1 MNNRKLLIPMAA
13 ALLALAGCGPSGS
26 SDSSVTDGASSSPDS
41 SLQTSEESPSSSEE
55 TITDSPEESDS
66 EQTSS
71 SEVADSEES
80 SSSDV
85 TDSEE
90 PVGPEKTIDQALL
103 DEWAEASIDF
113 AGTLTDTL
121 YTTLTDIV
129 GFIGKNTYSMLETDG
144 EYVYVDTVVYREEG
158 TNYAAYYSLLL
169 DNTVETQ
176 YYVDGYAIS
185 DFDELVYNPFALLT
199 EADLTETSEGVY
211 SIASEKLSDFGYPL
225 CPYVL
230 ENVSSI
236 TLERTDDVIALEL
249 ISSYSDYGEI
259 YNLNLSY
266 ELKIS
271 ETTDLAVPTP
281 YAHEDYHDA
290 VGTALTAWDA
300 ALGGEGDETGYVLNK
315 TLTPV
320 DEPSLPVATS
330 QTIVTSNA
338 ILIKNDGG
346 ITSDNDW
353 GYAVY
358 DDGEVYEFEIVDG
371 APVQG
376 EALEAQLPLPLPG
389 EIAPELFEETE
400 EEGVYAFRDDSL
412 ALSAIIWLVEDPNL
426 LSLIQYFG
434 VADNLTITIEGGLVT
449 GYAFDYMS
457 MGIGSYYIEHCEV
470 EIAEFDTATIDYE
483 FVVPSAEP
491 VDLSTLAGTW
501 TGTMIATSDVYTI
514 VIGEDGTATLN
525 GEAATIEGEYDRW
538 NNLVGT
544 IVSDTYD
551 LGFEYYPAYEEIWIY
566 SDDYT
571 VNVRL
576 YKETGGV
583 EDPVAI
589 PEAMIGTW
597 HAETVSTNIEGA
609 DGPVDLIIGEE
620 EITLNGV
627 VAELTD
633 ISESSGSVYATL
645 TSGGLSYELTYNP
658 AQGDWGAQISLSYGA
673 ETSDGYEYYNA
684 NLTLVEEG
692 GGAIELDPQL
702 VGTWVGIDTNT
713 DEEHT
718 LVINADGTGT
728 FDGVTFDDPIEFT
741 AFLLGYQATFTIGG
755 VEYEISFL
763 EASIG
768 NPYMRVSND
777 DVNVDCY
784 PAE

>member
-13 ALLALAGCGPSGS
+13 ALLALAGCGPSAS

-41 SLQTSEESPSSSEE
+41 SLETSEESPSSSEE

-71 SEVADSEES
+71 SEVTDSEES

-103 DEWAEASIDF
+103 DEWAEATIDF
-113 AGTLTDTL
+113 TGTLTDT
-121 YTTLTDIV
+121 YYPSLTDIV
-129 GFIGKNTYSMLETDG
+129 GFIGKNTYSMLETGGDL
-144 EYVYVDTVVYREEG
+144 VYIDKIVYREEV
-158 TNYAAYYSLLL
+158 TNYAAYYSLWL
-169 DNTVETQ
+169 DNTVKTQ
-176 YYVDGYAIS
+176 YYGDDYVTY

-211 SIASEKLSDFGYPL
+211 SIASEKLADVGYPL
-225 CPYVL
+225 CPYEL

-249 ISSYSDYGEI
+249 ISSYSSYGEI

-266 ELKIS
+266 ELRIS
-271 ETTDLAVPTP
+271 ETEDLPMPTP
-281 YAHEDYHDA
+281 YAHEDYHDS
-290 VGTALTAWDA
+290 VGTALTAWGA

-320 DEPSLPVATS
+320 DEPSLGVATS

-346 ITSDNDW
+346 ITSENDW

-376 EALEAQLPLPLPG
+376 EALEAELPLPLPG
-389 EIAPELFEETE
+389 DIAPELFEETE

-412 ALSAIIWLVEDPNL
+412 AYSAIIYLVEDPNI

-434 VADNLTITIEGGLVT
+434 VADNLTLTIENGLVT

-457 MGIGSYYIEHCEV
+457 MGIGSYYTEHCEV

-483 FVVPSAEP
+483 FVVAPAEP
-491 VDLSTLAGTW
+491 VDLSALAGIW
-501 TGTMIATSDVYTI
+501 TGAMYGTSETYTLI
-514 VIGEDGTATLN
+514 ILEDGTATLN
-525 GEAATIEGEYDRW
+525 GETATIDGEYDAW
-538 NNLVGT
+538 GT
-544 IVSDTYD
+544 LNGRIVTASSD
-551 LGFEYYPAYEEIWIY
+551 LGFSYYPEAGGYPAQIDIY
-566 SDDYT
+566 SDDYSIY
-571 VNVRL
+571 VNL
-576 YKETGGV
+576 FKETEGGD
-583 EDPVAI
+583 EPVTI
-589 PEAMIGTW
+589 PEGMIGTW
-597 HAETVSTNIEGA
+597 HADSATTNIEGA
-609 DGPVDLIIGEE
+609 DGAVDLIIGED
-620 EITLNGV
+620 EITLNGAA
-627 VAELTD
+627 AELTD
-633 ISESSGSVYATL
+633 ISESSGSIYATL
-645 TSGGLSYELTYNP
+645 TCGGTAYDLTYNP
-658 AQGDWGAQISLSYGA
+658 AEGDWEAQITLTYI
-673 ETSDGYEYYNA
+673 SDTGYYNA
-684 NLTLVEEG
+684 TLAIVEEG
-692 GGAIELDPQL
+692 GGAIELDPQF
-702 VGTWVGIDTNT
+702 VGTWVGNDYFT

-728 FDGVTFDDPIEFT
+728 FDGAAFDAPIEFT
-741 AFLLGYQATFTIGG
+741 EASLGYDAIFTIGG
-755 VEYEISFL
+755 VEYEINFRGHT
-763 EASIG
+763 IG
-768 NPYMRVSND
+768 HPYMYVFND
-777 DVNVDCY
+777 DVDVECY
-784 PAE
+784 PVE

>member
-13 ALLALAGCGPSGS
+13 ALLALAGCGPSAS
-26 SDSSVTDGASSSPDS
+26 SDSSVTDGASSSPGS
-41 SLQTSEESPSSSEE
+41 SLETSEESPSSSEE

-66 EQTSS
+66 EQT
-71 SEVADSEES
+71 

-103 DEWAEASIDF
+103 DEWAEATIDF
-113 AGTLTDTL
+113 TGTLNDT
-121 YTTLTDIV
+121 YYESFTDIA
-129 GFIGKNTYSMLETDG
+129 GFIGKNTYSMLETEG

-158 TNYAAYYSLLL
+158 TNYAAYYSLWL

-176 YYVDGYAIS
+176 YYGAGYDIS
-185 DFDELVYNPFALLT
+185 DFDDLAYNPFALLT

-211 SIASEKLSDFGYPL
+211 SIASEKLADFGYPL
-225 CPYVL
+225 CPYLL

-249 ISSYSDYGEI
+249 ISAYSDSGEI
-259 YNLNLSY
+259 YNMNLSY

-281 YAHEDYHDA
+281 YAHEDYHDV
-290 VGTALTAWDA
+290 VGAALIAWDA

-320 DEPSLPVATS
+320 DEPSLGVATS

-346 ITSDNDW
+346 ITSENDW

-376 EALEAQLPLPLPG
+376 EALGDGLPLPLPG
-389 EIAPELFEETE
+389 GIAPELFEETE
-400 EEGVYAFRDDSL
+400 EEGVYAFRDASL
-412 ALSAIIWLVEDPNL
+412 AYSAIIYLVEDPNL
-426 LSLIQYFG
+426 LSLIQYLC

-457 MGIGSYYIEHCEV
+457 VGTESYYTEHCEV

-483 FVVPSAEP
+483 FVTAPAEP
-491 VDLSTLAGTW
+491 VDLSALAGTW
-501 TGTMIATSDVYTI
+501 TGTMYGTTETYTLI
-514 VIGEDGTATLN
+514 ILEDGTATLN
-525 GEAATIEGEYDRW
+525 GETATIEGEYDEW
-538 NNLVGT
+538 GT
-544 IVSDTYD
+544 LNGSIVTASSD
-551 LGFEYYPAYEEIWIY
+551 LGFSYYPEAAGYPEQIDIY
-566 SDDYT
+566 SGDYSIY
-571 VNVRL
+571 VSL
-576 YKETGGV
+576 FKETEGV
-583 EDPVAI
+583 DEPVTI
-589 PEAMIGTW
+589 PEGMVGTW
-597 HAETVSTNIEGA
+597 HADLATTNIEGA
-609 DGPVDLIIGEE
+609 DGAVDLIIGEE
-620 EITLNGV
+620 EITLNGAS
-627 VAELTD
+627 AELTD
-633 ISESSGSVYATL
+633 ISESSGSIYATL
-645 TSGGLSYELTYNP
+645 TCGGLSYELTYNP
-658 AQGDWGAQISLSYGA
+658 AQGDWEAQITLSYYA

-684 NLTLVEEG
+684 TLTLVEES

-702 VGTWVGIDTNT
+702 VGTWIGNDYYT

-728 FDGVTFDDPIEFT
+728 FDGVAFDAPIEFT
-741 AFLLGYQATFTIGG
+741 AVLLGYDAIFTIGG
-755 VEYEISFL
+755 VEYEINFRGHT
-763 EASIG
+763 IG
-768 NPYMRVSND
+768 DPYMYVFND
-777 DVNVDCY
+777 DVDVECR

>member
-13 ALLALAGCGPSGS
+13 ALLALAGCGPSAS
-26 SDSSVTDGASSSPDS
+26 SDSSVTDGASSSPGS
-41 SLQTSEESPSSSEE
+41 SLETSEESPSSSEE

-66 EQTSS
+66 EQT
-71 SEVADSEES
+71 

-113 AGTLTDTL
+113 TGTLNDT
-121 YTTLTDIV
+121 YYESFTDIV
-129 GFIGKNTYSMLETDG
+129 GFIGKNTYSMLETEG

-158 TNYAAYYSLLL
+158 TNYAAYYSLWL

-176 YYVDGYAIS
+176 YYGAGYDIS
-185 DFDELVYNPFALLT
+185 DFDDLAYNPFALLT

-211 SIASEKLSDFGYPL
+211 SIASEKLADFGYPL
-225 CPYVL
+225 CPYLL

-249 ISSYSDYGEI
+249 ISAYSDSGEI
-259 YNLNLSY
+259 YNMNLSY

-290 VGTALTAWDA
+290 VGAALIAWDA

-320 DEPSLPVATS
+320 DEPSLGVATS

-346 ITSDNDW
+346 ITSENDW

-376 EALEAQLPLPLPG
+376 EALGDGLPLPLPG
-389 EIAPELFEETE
+389 GIAPELFEETE
-400 EEGVYAFRDDSL
+400 EEGVYAFRDASL
-412 ALSAIIWLVEDPNL
+412 AYSAIIYLVEDPNI
-426 LSLIQYFG
+426 LSLIQYLG
-434 VADNLTITIEGGLVT
+434 VADNLTITIENGLVT
-449 GYAFDYMS
+449 AYAFDYMS
-457 MGIGSYYIEHCEV
+457 MGIEGYYTEHCEV

-483 FVVPSAEP
+483 FVTAPAEP
-491 VDLSTLAGTW
+491 VDLSALAGTW
-501 TGTMIATSDVYTI
+501 TGTMNATSDVYTI

-525 GEAATIEGEYDRW
+525 GEAATIGGEYDRW
-538 NNLVGT
+538 GNLVGT
-544 IVSDTYD
+544 IVSDSYD

-566 SDDYT
+566 SDDYI

-576 YKETGGV
+576 YKETGGA

-597 HAETVSTNIEGA
+597 HADLATTNIEGA
-609 DGPVDLIIGEE
+609 DGAVDLIIGEE
-620 EITLNGV
+620 EITLNGAS
-627 VAELTD
+627 AELTD
-633 ISESSGSVYATL
+633 ISESSGSVYGTL

-658 AQGDWGAQISLSYGA
+658 AQGDWEAQITLSYYA

-684 NLTLVEEG
+684 TLTLVEES

-702 VGTWVGIDTNT
+702 VGTWVGNDYYT
-713 DEEHT
+713 DEEHI
-718 LVINADGTGT
+718 LVISADGTGT
-728 FDGVTFDDPIEFT
+728 FDGVAFDAPIEFT
-741 AFLLGYQATFTIGG
+741 EVFLGYDAIFTIGG
-755 VEYEISFL
+755 VEYEINFRGHT
-763 EASIG
+763 IG
-768 NPYMRVSND
+768 DPYMYVFND
-777 DVNVDCY
+777 DVDVECR
-784 PAE
+784 PAA

>member
-13 ALLALAGCGPSGS
+13 ALLALAGCGPSAS
-26 SDSSVTDGASSSPDS
+26 SDSSVTDGASSSPGS
-41 SLQTSEESPSSSEE
+41 SLETSEESPSSSEE

-66 EQTSS
+66 EQT
-71 SEVADSEES
+71 

-113 AGTLTDTL
+113 TGTLNDT
-121 YTTLTDIV
+121 YYESFTDIV
-129 GFIGKNTYSMLETDG
+129 GFIGKNTYSMLETEG

-158 TNYAAYYSLLL
+158 TNYAAYYSLWL

-176 YYVDGYAIS
+176 YYGDGYDIS
-185 DFDELVYNPFALLT
+185 DFDDLAYNPFALLT

-211 SIASEKLSDFGYPL
+211 SIASEKLADFGYPL
-225 CPYVL
+225 CPYLL

-249 ISSYSDYGEI
+249 ISAYSDSGEI
-259 YNLNLSY
+259 YNMNLSY

-290 VGTALTAWDA
+290 VGAALIAWDA

-320 DEPSLPVATS
+320 DEPSLGVATS

-346 ITSDNDW
+346 ITSENDW

-376 EALEAQLPLPLPG
+376 EALGDGLPLPLPG
-389 EIAPELFEETE
+389 GIAPELFEETE
-400 EEGVYAFRDDSL
+400 EEGVYAFRDASL
-412 ALSAIIWLVEDPNL
+412 AYSAIIYLVEDPNL
-426 LSLIQYFG
+426 LSLIQYLC

-457 MGIGSYYIEHCEV
+457 VGTESYYTEHCEV

-483 FVVPSAEP
+483 FVTAPAEP
-491 VDLSTLAGTW
+491 VDLSALAGTW
-501 TGTMIATSDVYTI
+501 TGTMYGTTETYTLI
-514 VIGEDGTATLN
+514 ILENGTATLN
-525 GEAATIEGEYDRW
+525 GETATIEGEYDRW
-538 NNLVGT
+538 GNLVGT
-544 IVSDTYD
+544 IVSDSYE
-551 LGFEYYPAYEEIWIY
+551 LGFDYYPAYEEIWIY
-566 SDDYT
+566 SDDYS

-576 YKETGGV
+576 HKETGGA

-589 PEAMIGTW
+589 PEGMIGTW
-597 HAETVSTNIEGA
+597 HADKATTSIEGA
-609 DGPVDLIIGEE
+609 DGAVDLIIGEE
-620 EITLNGV
+620 EITLNGAS
-627 VAELTD
+627 AELTD
-633 ISESSGSVYATL
+633 ISESSGSVYGTL

-658 AQGDWGAQISLSYGA
+658 AQGDWEAQITLSYYA

-684 NLTLVEEG
+684 TLTLVEES
-692 GGAIELDPQL
+692 GGAIELDPRF
-702 VGTWVGIDTNT
+702 VGTWVGNDYYT
-713 DEEHT
+713 DEEHI

-728 FDGVTFDDPIEFT
+728 FDGVAFDAPIEFT
-741 AFLLGYQATFTIGG
+741 EVFLGYDAIFTIGG
-755 VEYEISFL
+755 VEYEINFRGHT
-763 EASIG
+763 IG
-768 NPYMRVSND
+768 DPYMYVFND
-777 DVNVDCY
+777 DVDVECR

>member
-13 ALLALAGCGPSGS
+13 ALLALAGCGPSAS
-26 SDSSVTDGASSSPDS
+26 SDSSVTDGASSSPGS
-41 SLQTSEESPSSSEE
+41 SLETSEASPSSSEE

-66 EQTSS
+66 EQT
-71 SEVADSEES
+71 

-113 AGTLTDTL
+113 TGTLNDT
-121 YTTLTDIV
+121 YYESFTDIV
-129 GFIGKNTYSMLETDG
+129 GFIGKNTYSMLETEG

-158 TNYAAYYSLLL
+158 TNYAAYYSLWL

-176 YYVDGYAIS
+176 YYGAGYDIS
-185 DFDELVYNPFALLT
+185 DFDDLAYNPFALLT

-211 SIASEKLSDFGYPL
+211 SIASEKLADFGYPL
-225 CPYVL
+225 CPYLL

-249 ISSYSDYGEI
+249 ISAYSDSGEI
-259 YNLNLSY
+259 YNMNLSY

-271 ETTDLAVPTP
+271 ETTDLVVPTP

-290 VGTALTAWDA
+290 VGAALIAWDA

-320 DEPSLPVATS
+320 DEPSLGVATS

-346 ITSDNDW
+346 ITSENDW

-376 EALEAQLPLPLPG
+376 KALGDGLPLPLPG
-389 EIAPELFEETE
+389 GIAPELFEETE
-400 EEGVYAFRDDSL
+400 EEGVYAFRDASL
-412 ALSAIIWLVEDPNL
+412 ALAAIIYLVEDPNL

-457 MGIGSYYIEHCEV
+457 MGIEGYYTEHCEV

-483 FVVPSAEP
+483 FVTAPAEP
-491 VDLSTLAGTW
+491 VDLSALAGTW
-501 TGTMIATSDVYTI
+501 TGTMYGTTETYTLI
-514 VIGEDGTATLN
+514 ILEDGTATLN
-525 GEAATIEGEYDRW
+525 GETATIEGEYDEW
-538 NNLVGT
+538 GT
-544 IVSDTYD
+544 LNGRIVTASSD
-551 LGFEYYPAYEEIWIY
+551 LGFSYYPEAGNYPEQISIY
-566 SDDYT
+566 TEDYSIY
-571 VNVRL
+571 VDL
-576 YKETGGV
+576 FKETEGV
-583 EDPVAI
+583 DEPVTI
-589 PEAMIGTW
+589 PEGMIGTW
-597 HAETVSTNIEGA
+597 HADSATTNIEGA
-609 DGPVDLIIGEE
+609 DGAVDLIIGED
-620 EITLNGV
+620 EITLNGAA
-627 VAELTD
+627 AELTD
-633 ISESSGSVYATL
+633 ISESSGSIYATL
-645 TSGGLSYELTYNP
+645 TCGGTAYDLTYNP
-658 AQGDWGAQISLSYGA
+658 AEGDWEAQITLTYY
-673 ETSDGYEYYNA
+673 SDTGYYNA
-684 NLTLVEEG
+684 TLAIVEEG
-692 GGAIELDPQL
+692 GGAIELDPQF
-702 VGTWVGIDTNT
+702 VGTWVGNDNYT

-728 FDGVTFDDPIEFT
+728 FDGVAFDAPIEFT
-741 AFLLGYQATFTIGG
+741 EAFLGYDATFTIGG
-755 VEYEISFL
+755 VEYEINFRGHT
-763 EASIG
+763 IG
-768 NPYMRVSND
+768 DPYMYVFND
-777 DVNVDCY
+777 DVDVECR

>member
-13 ALLALAGCGPSGS
+13 ALLALAGCGPSAS
-26 SDSSVTDGASSSPDS
+26 SDSSVTDGASSSPGS
-41 SLQTSEESPSSSEE
+41 SLETSEESPSSSEE

-66 EQTSS
+66 EQT
-71 SEVADSEES
+71 

-113 AGTLTDTL
+113 TGTLNDT
-121 YTTLTDIV
+121 YYESFTDIV
-129 GFIGKNTYSMLETDG
+129 GFIGKNTYSMLETEG

-158 TNYAAYYSLLL
+158 TNYAAYYSLWL
-169 DNTVETQ
+169 DNTVEAQ
-176 YYVDGYAIS
+176 YYGDGYDIS
-185 DFDELVYNPFALLT
+185 DFDDLAYNPFALLT

-211 SIASEKLSDFGYPL
+211 SIASEKLADFGYPL
-225 CPYVL
+225 CPYLL

-249 ISSYSDYGEI
+249 ISAYSDSGEI
-259 YNLNLSY
+259 YNMNLSY

-290 VGTALTAWDA
+290 VGAALIAWDA

-320 DEPSLPVATS
+320 DEPSLGVATS

-346 ITSDNDW
+346 ITSENDW

-376 EALEAQLPLPLPG
+376 EALGDGLPLPLPG
-389 EIAPELFEETE
+389 GIAPELFEETE

-412 ALSAIIWLVEDPNL
+412 AYSAIIYLVEDPNI
-426 LSLIQYFG
+426 LSLIQYLG

-457 MGIGSYYIEHCEV
+457 MGIEGYYTEHCEV

-483 FVVPSAEP
+483 FVTAPAEP
-491 VDLSTLAGTW
+491 VDLSALAGTW
-501 TGTMIATSDVYTI
+501 TGTMYGTDEVYTI
-514 VIGEDGTATLN
+514 VIAEDGTATLN
-525 GEAATIEGEYDRW
+525 GETATIEGEYDRW
-538 NNLVGT
+538 GDLVGT
-544 IVSDTYD
+544 IVSDSYD
-551 LGFEYYPAYEEIWIY
+551 LGFDYYPDYEEIWIY

-576 YKETGGV
+576 HKETGGA

-597 HAETVSTNIEGA
+597 HADSATTNIEGA
-609 DGPVDLIIGEE
+609 DGAVDLIIGED
-620 EITLNGV
+620 EITLNGAA
-627 VAELTD
+627 AELTD
-633 ISESSGSVYATL
+633 ISESSGSIYATL
-645 TSGGLSYELTYNP
+645 TCGGTAYDLTYNP
-658 AQGDWGAQISLSYGA
+658 AEGDWEAQITLTYI
-673 ETSDGYEYYNA
+673 SDTGYYNA
-684 NLTLVEEG
+684 TLAIVEEG
-692 GGAIELDPQL
+692 GGAIELDPQF
-702 VGTWVGIDTNT
+702 VGTWVGNDYFT

-728 FDGVTFDDPIEFT
+728 FDGAAFDAPIEFT
-741 AFLLGYQATFTIGG
+741 EASLGYDAIFTIGG
-755 VEYEISFL
+755 VEYEINFRGHT
-763 EASIG
+763 IG
-768 NPYMRVSND
+768 HPYMYVFND
-777 DVNVDCY
+777 DVDVECY
-784 PAE
+784 PVE

>member
-13 ALLALAGCGPSGS
+13 ALLALAGCGPSAS

-71 SEVADSEES
+71 S
-80 SSSDV
+80 DV

-113 AGTLTDTL
+113 TGTLNDT
-121 YTTLTDIV
+121 YYESFTDIV
-129 GFIGKNTYSMLETDG
+129 GFIGKNTYSMLETEG

-158 TNYAAYYSLLL
+158 TNYAAYYSLWL

-176 YYVDGYAIS
+176 YYGNGYDIS
-185 DFDELVYNPFALLT
+185 DFDDLAYNPFALLT

-211 SIASEKLSDFGYPL
+211 SIASEKLADFGYPL
-225 CPYVL
+225 CPYLL

-249 ISSYSDYGEI
+249 ISAYSDSGEI
-259 YNLNLSY
+259 YNMNLSY

-271 ETTDLAVPTP
+271 ETPDLAVPTP

-290 VGTALTAWDA
+290 VGAALIAWDA

-320 DEPSLPVATS
+320 DEPSLGVATS

-346 ITSDNDW
+346 ITSENDW

-376 EALEAQLPLPLPG
+376 EALGDGLPLPLPG
-389 EIAPELFEETE
+389 GIAPELFEETE
-400 EEGVYAFRDDSL
+400 EEGVYAFRDASL
-412 ALSAIIWLVEDPNL
+412 ALSAIIYLVEDPNL

-457 MGIGSYYIEHCEV
+457 MGIGSYYTEHCEV

-483 FVVPSAEP
+483 FVVPPAEP
-491 VDLSTLAGTW
+491 VDLSALAGTW
-501 TGTMIATSDVYTI
+501 TGTMNATSDVYTI

-525 GEAATIEGEYDRW
+525 GEAATIGGEYDRW
-538 NNLVGT
+538 GNLVGT
-544 IVSDTYD
+544 IVSDSYD

-576 YKETGGV
+576 HKETGGA

-597 HAETVSTNIEGA
+597 HADLATTNIEGA
-609 DGPVDLIIGEE
+609 DGAVDLIIGEE
-620 EITLNGV
+620 EITLNGAS
-627 VAELTD
+627 AELTD
-633 ISESSGSVYATL
+633 ISESSGSVYGTL

-658 AQGDWGAQISLSYGA
+658 AQGDLEAQITLSYYA

-684 NLTLVEEG
+684 TLTLVEES

-702 VGTWVGIDTNT
+702 VGTWIGNDYYT

-728 FDGVTFDDPIEFT
+728 FDGVAFDAPIEFT
-741 AFLLGYQATFTIGG
+741 EVLLGYDAIFTIGG
-755 VEYEISFL
+755 VEYEINFRGHT
-763 EASIG
+763 IG
-768 NPYMRVSND
+768 DPYMYVFND
-777 DVNVDCY
+777 DVDVECR

>member
-41 SLQTSEESPSSSEE
+41 SLETSEESPSSSEE

-71 SEVADSEES
+71 SEVTDSEES

-103 DEWAEASIDF
+103 DEWAEATIDF
-113 AGTLTDTL
+113 TGTLTDT
-121 YTTLTDIV
+121 YYPSLTDIV
-129 GFIGKNTYSMLETDG
+129 GFIGKNTYSMLETGGDL
-144 EYVYVDTVVYREEG
+144 VYIDKIVYREEV
-158 TNYAAYYSLLL
+158 TNYAAYYSLGL
-169 DNTVETQ
+169 DNTVKTQ
-176 YYVDGYAIS
+176 YYGDDYVTY
-185 DFDELVYNPFALLT
+185 DFDDLVYNPFALLT

-211 SIASEKLSDFGYPL
+211 SIAFEKLADFGYPL
-225 CPYVL
+225 CPYEL

-249 ISSYSDYGEI
+249 ISSYSSYGEI

-266 ELKIS
+266 ELRIS
-271 ETTDLAVPTP
+271 ETEDLPMPTP

-320 DEPSLPVATS
+320 DEPSLGVATS

-346 ITSDNDW
+346 ITSENDW

-376 EALEAQLPLPLPG
+376 EALEAELPLPLPG

-412 ALSAIIWLVEDPNL
+412 ALSAIFWLVEDPNI
-426 LSLIQYFG
+426 LSLIQYLG
-434 VADNLTITIEGGLVT
+434 VADNLTITIENGLVT

-457 MGIGSYYIEHCEV
+457 MGIGSYYTEHCEV

-483 FVVPSAEP
+483 FVVAPAEP
-491 VDLSTLAGTW
+491 VDLSALAGTW

-538 NNLVGT
+538 GNLVGT
-544 IVSDTYD
+544 IVSDSYN

-576 YKETGGV
+576 HKETGGA

-597 HAETVSTNIEGA
+597 HAESATTNIEGA
-609 DGPVDLIIGEE
+609 DGAVDLIIGEE

-633 ISESSGSVYATL
+633 ISESSGSIYATL
-645 TSGGLSYELTYNP
+645 TCGGLSYELTYNP
-658 AQGDWGAQISLSYGA
+658 AQGDWEAQITLSYYA

-684 NLTLVEEG
+684 TLTLVEES

-702 VGTWVGIDTNT
+702 VGTWVGNDYYT

-728 FDGVTFDDPIEFT
+728 FDGAAFDAPIEFT
-741 AFLLGYQATFTIGG
+741 EASLGYDAIFTIGG
-755 VEYEISFL
+755 VEYEINFRGHT
-763 EASIG
+763 IG
-768 NPYMRVSND
+768 HPYMYVFND
-777 DVNVDCY
+777 DVDVECY
-784 PAE
+784 PVE